1 MDFSVVFDNLD
12 LLIPAAG
19 LSILLTLIVILISTV
34 FAFPLGILRQTKG
47 FVAWLIAGFSW
58 TMRASPTLVL
68 LYFVF
73 YGLPQIG
80 ILVPAVAVAII
91 GLSVQAV
98 GYALEVVRGG
108 VMAID
113 PRQKDATKA
122 LGIPTVTAW
131 RKILL
136 PQALVAIIPPFFS
149 NSILILQATT
159 IASVITVRELTGE
172 SNNLIGLTYRAI
184 PVLIFSAIIYL
195 VLASILTGLQ
205 ALSER
210 RWAIP
215 GVNTHPK
222 PSRSWLGELRM
233 DSDAEVSAGPSSGE
247 NTR

>member
-1 MDFSVVFDNLD
+1 MDFSVVYDNLD

-19 LSILLTLIVILISTV
+19 LSILLTLIVLVISTI
-34 FAFPLGILRQTKG
+34 FAFPLGILRQTQG
-47 FVAWLIAGFSW
+47 FVAWIIAGFSW
-58 TMRASPTLVL
+58 IMRASPTLVL

-80 ILVPAVAVAII
+80 LLVSAVAVAII
-91 GLSVQAV
+91 GLSVQAI

-108 VMAID
+108 VMAVD
-113 PRQKDATKA
+113 PRQRDATKA

-131 RKILL
+131 RKILI

-149 NSILILQATT
+149 NSIQILQATT
-159 IASVITVRELTGE
+159 IASVITVQELTGE
-172 SNNLIGLTYRAI
+172 TNNLIGLTYRAI
-184 PVLIFSAIIYL
+184 PLLIFSAIVYL
-195 VLASILTGLQ
+195 MLASILTGLQ

-215 GVNTHPK
+215 GVNTLPK
-222 PSRSWLGELRM
+222 PKRRWLGELRK
-233 DSDAEVSAGPSSGE
+233 DGDAELQAVPTNGE